1 MLKKRC
7 KKCGEKVN
15 RGYRFCPSCGNLMQ
29 AEDNQD
35 WGMLGK
41 EDIEEEDL
49 FSDAFFKG
57 FSGTML
63 NKMLGGAMKNAVK
76 MLEEMER
83 EKQKGVKMQNNETF
97 PRTSV
102 RLMINGQEINL
113 NNSKKPKEEV
123 QKTKKISIDNF
134 SKENLKKF
142 SELPKKEPK
151 TSIKRF
157 SDKIIYEIE
166 MPGVKSMKDV
176 FMNQLE
182 NSIEIKALSKEHA
195 YYKLIPISLPVMD
208 CELSEGKLV
217 LELEAK
223 N

>member
-1 MLKKRC
+1 MLGKKC
-7 KKCGEKVN
+7 KKCGEKVKDK
-15 RGYRFCPSCGNLMQ
+15 YRFCPFCGNSMQ
-29 AEDNQD
+29 TGHNQD

-41 EDIEEEDL
+41 EDIEENDF
-49 FSDAFFKG
+49 FSDSLFRG
-57 FSGTML
+57 ISGNML
-63 NKMLGGAMKNAVK
+63 NKMLGGAMK
-76 MLEEMER
+76 MLEKEMKREMER
-83 EKQKGVKMQNNETF
+83 TTPQ

-113 NNSKKPKEEV
+113 NNPKKPKEET
-123 QKTKKISIDNF
+123 QKTKKIPVKNF

-166 MPGVKSMKDV
+166 MPGVKSINDI

-182 NSIEIKALSKEHA
+182 NSIEIKALSKEQA

-208 CELSEGKLV
+208 YELSEGKLV
-217 LELEAK
+217 LELETK
-223 N
+223 